1 MESLSSLIF
10 RFHFLKIESRFA
22 FFSMHS
28 FLFKYNVL
36 PLKFS
41 AMAMKENGGPEFV
54 IKWIKKLHLLFLSK

>member
-10 RFHFLKIESRFA
+10 RFHFLKIESCFA

-41 AMAMKENGGPEFV
+41 AMGHEREWRPRICYQMDQETAPF
-54 IKWIKKLHLLFLSK
+54 IPF